1 MVSYVFVTVG
11 TTKFDKLVKS
21 VTDPEVINALKKRG
35 CRHIKL
41 QIGNGLMP
49 ENDKLSNEIKI
60 EFYRFKESI
69 REDIE
74 NADLVISHGGAG
86 CCIETLEAGKPLV
99 AVINEDLMNNH
110 QIEVASKLSEGGY
123 LYSTNCDNLSY
134 VIENADFAKL
144 KKFPKR
150 DPNLFAKS
158 LDVIMGFC

>member
-1 MVSYVFVTVG
+1 
-11 TTKFDKLVKS
+11 
-21 VTDPEVINALKKRG
+21 
-35 CRHIKL
+35 
-41 QIGNGLMP
+41 MP
-49 ENDKLSNEIKI
+49 ENDKLNQDIKI

-86 CCIETLEAGKPLV
+86 CCIETLEAGKPLI

-123 LYSTNCDNLSY
+123 LYSTICDNLAHI
-134 VIENADFAKL
+134 IENADFTKL